1 MIRAFQLG
9 LGIKMDPLILSL
21 LMGSIIIVVGF
32 ICNYIFEKTGFP
44 DMLLLIILGI
54 ILGPLIRLIEPTF
67 TRESLMG
74 LAPYL
79 AALAIIFILFD
90 GGMKMNIYQIF
101 SESPRAVLL
110 ATLGF
115 TLSTLTITLLMMF
128 AAGFPPRYALLFG
141 TINGGSSSIAV
152 ISLAHKIKVSEK
164 TSIILSLES
173 AMTDVL
179 CIVVSL
185 AVLAMITGANHT
197 GYADVGKMIASQFSV
212 GAVLGVLFGVAWLG
226 ILRKAIKLPYA
237 YMLTVGMLLFSY
249 ALSQELGG
257 SGALTCLL
265 FGIVLGNERE
275 INRILK
281 RERPSL
287 ITVDEG
293 LKRFEAEIAFLIR
306 SFFFVFL
313 GLIAVLPNPSGG
325 AANWNLFIFYGMVI
339 SLLLLLV
346 RYLAVTVASVKS
358 EIRAEKTIIWVV
370 LARGLAA
377 AVLSTF
383 PAQDSY
389 KGYFDLSRTG
399 KPNAPDWY
407 INVALIIIL
416 VTAVICTLGIFLI
429 SKKKREEISL

>member
-1 MIRAFQLG
+1 VIKVFQLG
-9 LGIKMDPLILSL
+9 LGIKMEEVLAIVMAST
-21 LMGSIIIVVGF
+21 IIIVGF

-44 DMLLLIILGI
+44 DMLLLIILGM
-54 ILGPLIRLIEPTF
+54 ILGPIMRLIDPSF
-67 TRESLMG
+67 DVGSLMG

-90 GGMKMNIYQIF
+90 GGIKMNIYQIF

-115 TLSTLTITLLMMF
+115 TLSALTITLLMIYI
-128 AAGFPPRYALLFG
+128 AKLPPLYALLFG

-152 ISLAHKIKVSEK
+152 ISLAQRIKVSEK

-185 AVLAMITGANHT
+185 AVLGMIAGGNHT
-197 GYADVGKMIASQFSV
+197 GYVDVGRMIASRFSV
-212 GAVLGVLFGVAWLG
+212 GAVLGVLFGVAWLAV
-226 ILRKAIKLPYA
+226 LRKAIKLPYA
-237 YMLTVGMLLFSY
+237 YMLTVGILLFSY
-249 ALSQELGG
+249 AFSEYLGG

-313 GLIAVLPNPSGG
+313 GLIATLPNPNGG
-325 AANWNLFIFYGMVI
+325 ATSWNVLVFYGVII

-346 RYLAVTVASVKS
+346 RYLAVTAATVKS
-358 EIRAEKTIIWVV
+358 EIRAERTIMWVV

-383 PAQDSY
+383 PAQEQY
-389 KGYFDLSRTG
+389 KPYFDG
-399 KPNAPDWY
+399 KLPGISGWY
-407 INVALIIIL
+407 INIALIIIL
-416 VTAVICTLGIFLI
+416 ITAVICTLGIFLI
-429 SKKKREEISL
+429 SRKEKEEISLS

>member
-1 MIRAFQLG
+1 VIRALQLG

-44 DMLLLIILGI
+44 DMLLLIVLGI

-128 AAGFPPRYALLFG
+128 AAKFPPRYALLFG

-152 ISLAHKIKVSEK
+152 ISLAQKIKISEK
-164 TSIILSLES
+164 TSTILSLES

-185 AVLAMITGANHT
+185 AVLEVIAGGNSAN
-197 GYADVGKMIASQFSV
+197 YADVGKMIASRFSV
-212 GAVLGVLFGVAWLG
+212 GAVLGVLFGVAWLAV
-226 ILRKAIKLPYA
+226 LRKAIKLPYA

-249 ALSQELGG
+249 ALSEELGG

-265 FGIVLGNERE
+265 FGIVLGNEKE

-281 RERPSL
+281 RERPSF

-313 GLIAVLPNPSGG
+313 GLIAILPNPKG
-325 AANWNLFIFYGMVI
+325 ATNWNIFVPYGVI
-339 SLLLLLV
+339 VSLLLLLV
-346 RYLAVTVASVKS
+346 RYLAVTVATVKS
-358 EIRAEKTIIWVV
+358 EVRVEKTIMWVV
-370 LARGLAA
+370 FARGLAA

-383 PAQDSY
+383 PSQPKYRDR
-389 KGYFDLSRTG
+389 FNLSELPDA
-399 KPNAPDWY
+399 PNWY
-407 INVALIIIL
+407 INIALIVIL
-416 VTAVICTLGIFLI
+416 VTALICTLGIFLI
-429 SKKKREEISL
+429 SRKRKEEIAL

>member
-1 MIRAFQLG
+1 MIRALQLG

-44 DMLLLIILGI
+44 DMLLLIVLGI

-128 AAGFPPRYALLFG
+128 AAKFPPRYALLFG

-152 ISLAHKIKVSEK
+152 ISLAQKIKISEK
-164 TSIILSLES
+164 TSTILSLES

-185 AVLAMITGANHT
+185 AVLEVIAGGNSVN
-197 GYADVGKMIASQFSV
+197 YADVGKMIASRFSV
-212 GAVLGVLFGVAWLG
+212 GAVLGVLFGVAWLAV
-226 ILRKAIKLPYA
+226 LRKAIKLPYA

-249 ALSQELGG
+249 ALSEELGG

-265 FGIVLGNERE
+265 FGIVLGNEKE

-281 RERPSL
+281 RERPSF

-313 GLIAVLPNPSGG
+313 GLIAILPNPKG
-325 AANWNLFIFYGMVI
+325 ATNWNIFVPYGVI
-339 SLLLLLV
+339 VSLLLLLV
-346 RYLAVTVASVKS
+346 RYLAVTVATVKS
-358 EIRAEKTIIWVV
+358 EVRVEKTIMWVV
-370 LARGLAA
+370 FARGLAA

-383 PAQDSY
+383 PSQPKYRDR
-389 KGYFDLSRTG
+389 FNLSELPDA
-399 KPNAPDWY
+399 PNWY
-407 INVALIIIL
+407 INIALIVIL
-416 VTAVICTLGIFLI
+416 VTALICTLGIFLI
-429 SKKKREEISL
+429 SRKRKEEIAL

>member
-1 MIRAFQLG
+1 MIRALQLG
-9 LGIKMDPLILSL
+9 LGVKMDPLILSL

-44 DMLLLIILGI
+44 DMLLLIVLGI

-128 AAGFPPRYALLFG
+128 AAKFPPRYALLFG

-152 ISLAHKIKVSEK
+152 ISLAQKIKISEK
-164 TSIILSLES
+164 TSTILSLES

-185 AVLAMITGANHT
+185 AVLEVIAGGNSAN
-197 GYADVGKMIASQFSV
+197 YADVGKMIASRFSV
-212 GAVLGVLFGVAWLG
+212 GAVLGVLFGVAWLAV
-226 ILRKAIKLPYA
+226 LRKAIKLPYA

-249 ALSQELGG
+249 ALSEELGG

-265 FGIVLGNERE
+265 FGIVLGNEKE

-313 GLIAVLPNPSGG
+313 GLIAILPNPKG
-325 AANWNLFIFYGMVI
+325 ATNWNIFVPYGVI
-339 SLLLLLV
+339 VSLLLLLV
-346 RYLAVTVASVKS
+346 RYLAVTVATVKS
-358 EIRAEKTIIWVV
+358 EVRVEKTIMWVV
-370 LARGLAA
+370 FARGLAA

-383 PAQDSY
+383 PSQPKYRDR
-389 KGYFDLSRTG
+389 FNLSELPDA
-399 KPNAPDWY
+399 PNWY
-407 INVALIIIL
+407 INIALIVIL
-416 VTAVICTLGIFLI
+416 VTALICTLGIFLI
-429 SKKKREEISL
+429 SRKRKEEIAL

>member
-1 MIRAFQLG
+1 MIRALQLG

-44 DMLLLIILGI
+44 DMLLLIVLGI

-128 AAGFPPRYALLFG
+128 VVGLQPLYALLFG

-152 ISLAHKIKVSEK
+152 ISLAQKIKISEK
-164 TSIILSLES
+164 TSTILSLES

-185 AVLAMITGANHT
+185 AVLEVIAGGNSAN
-197 GYADVGKMIASQFSV
+197 YADVGKMIASRFSV
-212 GAVLGVLFGVAWLG
+212 GAVLGVLFGVAWLAV
-226 ILRKAIKLPYA
+226 LRKAIKLPYA

-249 ALSQELGG
+249 ALSEELGG

-265 FGIVLGNERE
+265 FGIVLGNEKE

-281 RERPSL
+281 RERPSF

-313 GLIAVLPNPSGG
+313 GLIAILPNPKG
-325 AANWNLFIFYGMVI
+325 ATNWNIFVPYGVI
-339 SLLLLLV
+339 VSLLLLLV
-346 RYLAVTVASVKS
+346 RYLAVTVATVKS
-358 EIRAEKTIIWVV
+358 EVRVEKTIMWVV
-370 LARGLAA
+370 FARGLAA

-383 PAQDSY
+383 PSQPKYRDR
-389 KGYFDLSRTG
+389 FNLSELPDA
-399 KPNAPDWY
+399 PNWY
-407 INVALIIIL
+407 INIALIVIL
-416 VTAVICTLGIFLI
+416 VTALICTLGIFLI
-429 SKKKREEISL
+429 SRKRKEEIAL

>member
-1 MIRAFQLG
+1 
-9 LGIKMDPLILSL
+9 
-21 LMGSIIIVVGF
+21 
-32 ICNYIFEKTGFP
+32 
-44 DMLLLIILGI
+44 
-54 ILGPLIRLIEPTF
+54 
-67 TRESLMG
+67 
-74 LAPYL
+74 
-79 AALAIIFILFD
+79 
-90 GGMKMNIYQIF
+90 MKMNIYQIF

-128 AAGFPPRYALLFG
+128 AAGFPLRYALLFG

-152 ISLAHKIKVSEK
+152 ISLAQKIKISEK
-164 TSIILSLES
+164 TSTILSLES

-185 AVLAMITGANHT
+185 AVLEVIAGGNSAN
-197 GYADVGKMIASQFSV
+197 YADVGKMIASRFSV
-212 GAVLGVLFGVAWLG
+212 GAVLGVLFGVAWLAV
-226 ILRKAIKLPYA
+226 LRKAIKLPYA

-249 ALSQELGG
+249 ALSEELGG

-265 FGIVLGNERE
+265 FGIVLGNEKE

-313 GLIAVLPNPSGG
+313 GLIAILPNPKG
-325 AANWNLFIFYGMVI
+325 ATNWNIFVPYGVI
-339 SLLLLLV
+339 VSLLLLLV
-346 RYLAVTVASVKS
+346 RYLAVTVATVKS
-358 EIRAEKTIIWVV
+358 EVRVEKTIMWVV
-370 LARGLAA
+370 FARGLAA

-383 PAQDSY
+383 PSQPKYRDR
-389 KGYFDLSRTG
+389 FNLSELPDA
-399 KPNAPDWY
+399 PNWY
-407 INVALIIIL
+407 INIALIVIL
-416 VTAVICTLGIFLI
+416 VTALICTLGIFLI
-429 SKKKREEISL
+429 SRKRKEEIAL

>member
-1 MIRAFQLG
+1 MIRALQLG

-54 ILGPLIRLIEPTF
+54 ILGPLITLIEPTF

-197 GYADVGKMIASQFSV
+197 GYADVGKMIASRFSV

-249 ALSQELGG
+249 ALSEELGG

-313 GLIAVLPNPSGG
+313 GLIATISDPIFVLFGV
-325 AANWNLFIFYGMVI
+325 LM

-346 RYLAVTVASVKS
+346 RYLAVTAATVNS
-358 EIRAEKTIIWVV
+358 EIIADRTIMWIVF
-370 LARGLAA
+370 ARGLAA

-383 PAQDSY
+383 PKQY
-389 KGYFDLSRTG
+389 PEFFDEKIGTIRGWPIS
-399 KPNAPDWY
+399 DWY
-407 INVALIIIL
+407 INIALIVIL
-416 VTAVICTLGIFLI
+416 VTAVICTIGIFLI
-429 SKKKREEISL
+429 SRKRKEEMAL

>member
-1 MIRAFQLG
+1 MIKAFQLG

-54 ILGPLIRLIEPTF
+54 ILGPLITLIEPTF

-128 AAGFPPRYALLFG
+128 AAKFPPRYALLFG

-152 ISLAHKIKVSEK
+152 ISLAQKIKISEK
-164 TSIILSLES
+164 TSTILSLES

-185 AVLAMITGANHT
+185 AVLEVIAGGNSAN
-197 GYADVGKMIASQFSV
+197 YADVGKMIASRFSV
-212 GAVLGVLFGVAWLG
+212 GAVLGVLFGVAWLAV
-226 ILRKAIKLPYA
+226 LRKAIKLPYA

-265 FGIVLGNERE
+265 FGIVLGNEKE

-313 GLIAVLPNPSGG
+313 GLIAILPNPKG
-325 AANWNLFIFYGMVI
+325 ATNWNIFVPYGVI
-339 SLLLLLV
+339 VSLLLLLV
-346 RYLAVTVASVKS
+346 RYLAVTVATVKS
-358 EIRAEKTIIWVV
+358 EVRVEKTIMWVV
-370 LARGLAA
+370 FARGLAA

-383 PAQDSY
+383 PSQPKYRDR
-389 KGYFDLSRTG
+389 FNLSELPDA
-399 KPNAPDWY
+399 PNWY
-407 INVALIIIL
+407 INIALIVIL
-416 VTAVICTLGIFLI
+416 VTALICTLGIFLI
-429 SKKKREEISL
+429 SRKRKEEIAL

>member
-1 MIRAFQLG
+1 
-9 LGIKMDPLILSL
+9 MDPLILSL

-54 ILGPLIRLIEPTF
+54 ILGPLITLIEPTF

-128 AAGFPPRYALLFG
+128 AAKFPPRYALLFG

-152 ISLAHKIKVSEK
+152 ISLAQKIKISEK
-164 TSIILSLES
+164 TSTILSLES

-185 AVLAMITGANHT
+185 AVLEVIAGGNSAN
-197 GYADVGKMIASQFSV
+197 YADVGKMIASRFSV
-212 GAVLGVLFGVAWLG
+212 GAVLGVLFGVAWLAV
-226 ILRKAIKLPYA
+226 LRKAIKLPYA

-249 ALSQELGG
+249 ALSEELGG

-265 FGIVLGNERE
+265 FGIVLGNEKE

-281 RERPSL
+281 RERPSF

-313 GLIAVLPNPSGG
+313 GLIAILPNPKG
-325 AANWNLFIFYGMVI
+325 ATNWNIFVPYGVI
-339 SLLLLLV
+339 VSLLLLLV
-346 RYLAVTVASVKS
+346 RYLAVTVATVKS
-358 EIRAEKTIIWVV
+358 EVRVEKTIMWVV
-370 LARGLAA
+370 FARGLAA

-383 PAQDSY
+383 PSQPKYRDR
-389 KGYFDLSRTG
+389 FNLSELPDA
-399 KPNAPDWY
+399 PNWY
-407 INVALIIIL
+407 INIALIVIL
-416 VTAVICTLGIFLI
+416 VTALICTLGIFLI
-429 SKKKREEISL
+429 SRKRKEEIAL

>member
-1 MIRAFQLG
+1 MIKAFQLG
-9 LGIKMDPLILSL
+9 LGVKMDPLILSL

-44 DMLLLIILGI
+44 DMLLLIVLGI

-152 ISLAHKIKVSEK
+152 ISLAQKIKISEK
-164 TSIILSLES
+164 TSTILSLES

-185 AVLAMITGANHT
+185 AVLEVIAGGNSAN
-197 GYADVGKMIASQFSV
+197 YADVGKMIASRFSV
-212 GAVLGVLFGVAWLG
+212 GAVLGVLFGVAWLAV
-226 ILRKAIKLPYA
+226 LRKAIKLPYA

-249 ALSQELGG
+249 ALSEELGG

-265 FGIVLGNERE
+265 FGIVLGNEKE

-281 RERPSL
+281 RERPSF

-313 GLIAVLPNPSGG
+313 GLIAILPNPKG
-325 AANWNLFIFYGMVI
+325 ATNWNIFVPYGVI
-339 SLLLLLV
+339 VSLLLLLV
-346 RYLAVTVASVKS
+346 RYLAVTVATVKS
-358 EIRAEKTIIWVV
+358 EVRVEKTIMWVV
-370 LARGLAA
+370 FARGLAA

-383 PAQDSY
+383 PSQPKYRDR
-389 KGYFDLSRTG
+389 FNLSELPDA
-399 KPNAPDWY
+399 PNWY
-407 INVALIIIL
+407 INIALIVIL
-416 VTAVICTLGIFLI
+416 VTALICTLGIFLI
-429 SKKKREEISL
+429 SRKRKEEIAL

>member
-1 MIRAFQLG
+1 MIKAFQLG

-44 DMLLLIILGI
+44 DMLLLIVLGI

-152 ISLAHKIKVSEK
+152 ISLAQKIKISEK
-164 TSIILSLES
+164 TSTILSLES

-185 AVLAMITGANHT
+185 AVLEVIAGGNSAN
-197 GYADVGKMIASQFSV
+197 YADVGKMIASRFSV
-212 GAVLGVLFGVAWLG
+212 GAVLGVLFGVAWLAV
-226 ILRKAIKLPYA
+226 LRKAIKLPYA

-249 ALSQELGG
+249 ALSEELGG

-265 FGIVLGNERE
+265 FGIVLGNEKE

-313 GLIAVLPNPSGG
+313 GLIAILPNPKG
-325 AANWNLFIFYGMVI
+325 ATNWNIFVPYGVI
-339 SLLLLLV
+339 VSLLLLLV
-346 RYLAVTVASVKS
+346 RYLAVTVATVKS
-358 EIRAEKTIIWVV
+358 EVRVEKTIMWVV
-370 LARGLAA
+370 FARGLAA

-383 PAQDSY
+383 PSQPKYRDR
-389 KGYFDLSRTG
+389 FNLSELPDA
-399 KPNAPDWY
+399 PNWY
-407 INVALIIIL
+407 INIALIVIL
-416 VTAVICTLGIFLI
+416 VTALICTLGIFLI
-429 SKKKREEISL
+429 SRKRKEEIAL

>member
-1 MIRAFQLG
+1 MIKTFQLG
-9 LGIKMDPLILSL
+9 LGIKMEDPTLALVMASV
-21 LMGSIIIVVGF
+21 IIVVGF
-32 ICNYIFEKTGFP
+32 ICNYVFEKTGFP

-54 ILGPLIRLIEPTF
+54 VLGPIIRMVSPEFNTQ
-67 TRESLMG
+67 SLMN

-90 GGMKMNIYQIF
+90 GGIKMNIYQIL
-101 SESPRAVLL
+101 SESPRAILL

-115 TLSTLTITLLMMF
+115 TLSALTITLLMIYL
-128 AAGFPPRYALLFG
+128 AHLPPLYALLFG
-141 TINGGSSSIAV
+141 SINGGSSSIAV
-152 ISLAHKIKVSEK
+152 ISLAQRIKVSEK
-164 TSIILSLES
+164 TSTILSLES

-185 AVLAMITGANHT
+185 AVLGMIVGGNQA
-197 GYADVGKMIASQFSV
+197 GYTEVGRIIASQFSV

-226 ILRKAIKLPYA
+226 ILRKAVKLPYA
-237 YMLTVGMLLFSY
+237 YMLTVGILLFSY
-249 ALSQELGG
+249 AFSECLGG

-313 GLIAVLPNPSGG
+313 GLIASVSDP
-325 AANWNLFIFYGMVI
+325 IFVFFGVII

-346 RYLAVTVASVKS
+346 RYLAVTVATVKS
-358 EIRAEKTIIWVV
+358 EIKAEKIVMWIVF
-370 LARGLAA
+370 ARGLAA
-377 AVLSTF
+377 AVLSTL
-383 PAQDSY
+383 PKQY
-389 KGYFDLSRTG
+389 TEYFDEKIPG
-399 KPNAPDWY
+399 GIPNISEWY
-407 INVALIIIL
+407 INIALIIIL

-429 SKKKREEISL
+429 SKKKMEEISF

>member
-1 MIRAFQLG
+1 VIKVFQLG
-9 LGIKMDPLILSL
+9 LGIKMEEVLAIVMAST
-21 LMGSIIIVVGF
+21 IIIVGF

-44 DMLLLIILGI
+44 DMLLLIILGM
-54 ILGPLIRLIEPTF
+54 ILGPIMRLIDPSF
-67 TRESLMG
+67 DVGSLMG

-90 GGMKMNIYQIF
+90 GGIKMNIYQIF

-115 TLSTLTITLLMMF
+115 TLSTLTITLLMIYV
-128 AAGFPPRYALLFG
+128 AKLPPLYALLFG

-152 ISLAHKIKVSEK
+152 ISLAQRIKVSEK

-185 AVLAMITGANHT
+185 AVLGMIAGGNHT
-197 GYADVGKMIASQFSV
+197 GYVDVGRMIASRFSV
-212 GAVLGVLFGVAWLG
+212 GAVLGVLFGVAWLAV
-226 ILRKAIKLPYA
+226 LRKAIKLPYA
-237 YMLTVGMLLFSY
+237 YMLTVGILLFSY
-249 ALSQELGG
+249 AFSEYLGG

-313 GLIAVLPNPSGG
+313 GLIATLPNPNGG
-325 AANWNLFIFYGMVI
+325 ATSWNVFVLYGVII

-346 RYLAVTVASVKS
+346 RYLAVTVATVRS
-358 EIRAEKTIIWVV
+358 EIRAERTIMWVV

-383 PAQDSY
+383 PAQEQY
-389 KGYFDLSRTG
+389 KPYFDG
-399 KPNAPDWY
+399 KLPGISGWY
-407 INVALIIIL
+407 INIALIIIL
-416 VTAVICTLGIFLI
+416 ITAVICTLGIFLI
-429 SKKKREEISL
+429 SRKEKEEISLS

>member
-9 LGIKMDPLILSL
+9 LGIKMEDPVLALV
-21 LMGSIIIVVGF
+21 MASIIIVVGF
-32 ICNYIFEKTGFP
+32 ICNYVFERTGFP
-44 DMLLLIILGI
+44 DMLLLIILGMALSP
-54 ILGPLIRLIEPTF
+54 ILRMISPDFNTQ
-67 TRESLMG
+67 SLMN

-90 GGMKMNIYQIF
+90 GGIKMNLYQIF

-115 TLSTLTITLLMMF
+115 TLSVLTVTLLMMYI
-128 AAGFPPRYALLFG
+128 AHFPPLYALLFG

-152 ISLAHKIKVSEK
+152 ISLAQRIKVNEK
-164 TSIILSLES
+164 TSTILSLES

-185 AVLAMITGANHT
+185 AVLGMITGGNQT
-197 GYADVGKMIASQFSV
+197 GYADIGRMIASRFSI
-212 GAVLGVLFGVAWLG
+212 GAVLGVLFGVAWLAV
-226 ILRKAIKLPYA
+226 LRKTIKLPYA

-249 ALSQELGG
+249 AFSEYLQG

-313 GLIAVLPNPSGG
+313 GLIATLPNPTGG
-325 AANWNLFIFYGMVI
+325 TANWNVFVLYGIII
-339 SLLLLLV
+339 SLSLLLV
-346 RYLAVTVASVKS
+346 RYLAVTVATIKS
-358 EIRAEKTIIWVV
+358 EIRAERTIMWVV

-383 PAQDSY
+383 PSQKQY
-389 KGYFDLSRTG
+389 EPYFDAKFPGISS
-399 KPNAPDWY
+399 WY
-407 INVALIIIL
+407 INIALVIIL
-416 VTAVICTLGIFLI
+416 ITAVICTLGIFLI
-429 SKKKREEISL
+429 SRKRKEEIAL

>member
-9 LGIKMDPLILSL
+9 LGIKMEDPVLALV
-21 LMGSIIIVVGF
+21 MASIIIVVGF
-32 ICNYIFEKTGFP
+32 ICNYVFERTGFP
-44 DMLLLIILGI
+44 DMLLLIILGMALSP
-54 ILGPLIRLIEPTF
+54 ILRMISPDFNTQ
-67 TRESLMG
+67 SLMN

-90 GGMKMNIYQIF
+90 GGIKMNLYQIF

-115 TLSTLTITLLMMF
+115 TLSVLTVTLLMMYI
-128 AAGFPPRYALLFG
+128 AHFPPLYALLFG

-152 ISLAHKIKVSEK
+152 ISLAQRIKVNEK
-164 TSIILSLES
+164 TSTILSLES

-185 AVLAMITGANHT
+185 AVLGMITGGNQT
-197 GYADVGKMIASQFSV
+197 GYADIGRMIASRFSI
-212 GAVLGVLFGVAWLG
+212 GAVLGVLFGVAWLAV
-226 ILRKAIKLPYA
+226 LRKTIKLPYA

-249 ALSQELGG
+249 AFSEYLQG

-313 GLIAVLPNPSGG
+313 GLIAAISDPIFVLFGV
-325 AANWNLFIFYGMVI
+325 LM

-346 RYLAVTVASVKS
+346 RYLAVTAATVKS
-358 EIRAEKTIIWVV
+358 EIIADRTIMWIVF
-370 LARGLAA
+370 ARGLAA

-383 PAQDSY
+383 PKQY
-389 KGYFDLSRTG
+389 PEFFDEKIGTIRGWPIS
-399 KPNAPDWY
+399 DWY
-407 INVALIIIL
+407 INIALIVIL
-416 VTAVICTLGIFLI
+416 VTAVICTIGIFLI
-429 SKKKREEISL
+429 SRKRKEEIAL

>member
-1 MIRAFQLG
+1 M
-9 LGIKMDPLILSL
+9 S
-21 LMGSIIIVVGF
+21 SIIIVIGF
-32 ICNYIFEKTGFP
+32 LCNYIFEKTGFP
-44 DMLLLIILGI
+44 DMLLLIILGMV
-54 ILGPLIRLIEPTF
+54 LGPIIRMIAPSF
-67 TRESLMG
+67 SVDALMS

-90 GGMKMNIYQIF
+90 GGIKMNIYQIF

-115 TLSTLTITLLMMF
+115 TLSALTITLLMMYVVKL
-128 AAGFPPRYALLFG
+128 PLPYALLFG

-185 AVLAMITGANHT
+185 AVLGMITGGNQT
-197 GYADVGKMIASQFSV
+197 GYADVGRMIASQFSV

-249 ALSQELGG
+249 ALSEELGG

-313 GLIAVLPNPSGG
+313 GLIATISDP
-325 AANWNLFIFYGMVI
+325 IFVFFGIII

-346 RYLAVTVASVKS
+346 RYFAVTVATVKS
-358 EIRAEKTIIWVV
+358 EILTEKTIMWIVF
-370 LARGLAA
+370 ARGLAA
-377 AVLSTF
+377 AVLSTL
-383 PAQDSY
+383 PKQYPKS
-389 KGYFDLSRTG
+389 FDEKLQKVWGWWIS
-399 KPNAPDWY
+399 DWY
-407 INVALIIIL
+407 INIALIVIL
-416 VTAVICTLGIFLI
+416 VTAVICTIGIFLI
-429 SKKKREEISL
+429 SRKRKEEIAL

>member
-1 MIRAFQLG
+1 MIKAFQLG
-9 LGIKMDPLILSL
+9 LGVKMDPLILSL

-44 DMLLLIILGI
+44 DMLLLIVLGI
-54 ILGPLIRLIEPTF
+54 ILGPLITLIEPTF

-128 AAGFPPRYALLFG
+128 AAKFPLRYALLFG

-152 ISLAHKIKVSEK
+152 ISLAQKIKISEK
-164 TSIILSLES
+164 TSTILSLES

-185 AVLAMITGANHT
+185 AVLEVIAGGNSAN
-197 GYADVGKMIASQFSV
+197 YADVGKMIASRFSV
-212 GAVLGVLFGVAWLG
+212 GAVLGVLFGVAWLAV
-226 ILRKAIKLPYA
+226 LRKAIKLPYA

-249 ALSQELGG
+249 ALSEELGG

-265 FGIVLGNERE
+265 FGIVLGNEKE

-281 RERPSL
+281 RERPSF

-313 GLIAVLPNPSGG
+313 GLIAILPNPKG
-325 AANWNLFIFYGMVI
+325 ATNWNIFVPYGVI
-339 SLLLLLV
+339 VSLLLLLV
-346 RYLAVTVASVKS
+346 RYLAVTVATVKS
-358 EIRAEKTIIWVV
+358 EVRVEKTIMWVV
-370 LARGLAA
+370 FARGLAA

-383 PAQDSY
+383 PSQPKYRDR
-389 KGYFDLSRTG
+389 FNLSELPDA
-399 KPNAPDWY
+399 PNWY
-407 INVALIIIL
+407 INIALIVIL
-416 VTAVICTLGIFLI
+416 VTALICTLGIFLI
-429 SKKKREEISL
+429 SRKRKEEIAL